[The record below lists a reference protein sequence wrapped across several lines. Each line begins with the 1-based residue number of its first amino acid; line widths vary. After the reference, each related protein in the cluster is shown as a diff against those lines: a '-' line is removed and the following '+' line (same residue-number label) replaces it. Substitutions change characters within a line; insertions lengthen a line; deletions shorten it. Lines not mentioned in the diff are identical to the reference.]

1 MATNG
6 GDRIILRR
14 PLRSFMRRG
23 LLATEADVRNGWL
36 GVSTRHTVS
45 EESRQ

>member
-1 MATNG
+1 MATNR

-14 PLRSFMRRG
+14 PLRTFVRRG
-23 LLATEADVRNGWL
+23 LLATETDVRDGWL